1 MQHEVLQFSHYANKH
16 IHLGVCGSIAAYKS
30 LELMRA
36 FIKNSIHVS
45 VTLTD
50 AAKQFIQP
58 LSFEALGASKV
69 YKGLFQNEMP
79 FDHLEPGQL
88 ADAMLIAPASANTL
102 ANLAQGLSHEMLA
115 CQALA
120 FDGPILLA
128 PAMNPK
134 MWANPATSANIETLL
149 ERGFFM
155 TEPEDGIMACK
166 DEGQGRLAQLEKIYY
181 DTLALL
187 TEQDFY
193 GKKILIT
200 LGPTMEKWDAV
211 RVWTNNS
218 TGSMGT
224 ALAIS
229 AWLRGAEVYVVAG
242 PVKQYMPIDPHFHHF
257 DVTSADEMYAT
268 CHDLWQKMDMGIFT
282 AAVADFKPQ
291 AGIEQETNY
300 TENFDSIK
308 FKKENY
314 AHGFHIR
321 FTPNFDIL
329 KSIGAIKQAHQ
340 KIMGF
345 SAESGD
351 SIENLSLAI
360 HKKLQTKNA
369 DLIVGNFLNEAMG
382 TKTNRVLI
390 TDKNG
395 NEQEWKTMSKAD
407 LAWNL
412 LSYFESI

>member
-16 IHLGVCGSIAAYKS
+16 IHLGVCGSVAVYKS

-36 FIKNSIHVS
+36 FIKNNIHVS
-45 VTLTD
+45 VTLTN

-69 YKGLFQNEMP
+69 YKNMFDNELP
-79 FDHLEPGQL
+79 FDHLEPGQM

-102 ANLAQGLSHEMLA
+102 AQLAQGLSHEMLT

-149 ERGFFM
+149 ERGFFI
-155 TEPEDGIMACK
+155 TDPENGIMACK

-187 TEQDFY
+187 TEQDLY
-193 GKKILIT
+193 GKKILVT

-218 TGSMGT
+218 TGTMGT
-224 ALAIS
+224 ALAIC
-229 AWLRGAEVYVVAG
+229 AWLRGADVYVVAG
-242 PVKQYMPIDPHFHHF
+242 PVNQYMPQDPHFHRF
-257 DVTSADEMYAT
+257 NVTSADEMYT
-268 CHDLWQKMDMGIFT
+268 QCHELWNKMDIGIFT
-282 AAVADFKPQ
+282 AAVADFKPSS
-291 AGIEQETNY
+291 GIEQETSY
-300 TENFDSIK
+300 YDNFEAVK

-314 AHGFHIR
+314 TQGFSIH
-321 FTPNFDIL
+321 FSPNLDIL
-329 KSIGAIKQAHQ
+329 KSIGAVKQDHQ

-345 SAESGD
+345 SAESGNNME
-351 SIENLSLAI
+351 SLSLAI
-360 HKKLQTKNA
+360 HKKLLTKNA
-369 DLIVGNFLNEAMG
+369 DIIVGNFLDEAMG

-390 TDKNG
+390 ADKNG
-395 NEQEWKTMSKAD
+395 NEKEWNTMSKAD
-407 LAWNL
+407 LAWQL
-412 LSYFESI
+412 LSYLEAL